1 MENARQD
8 EVFRVFLVDDEIVI
22 REGIREGFPWDET
35 PFNLVGEAPDG
46 EMAFPMINDLKPDI
60 LITDIRMPF
69 MDGLALSRKVAQA
82 LPWTSIIILS
92 GHDDFE
98 YARQAI
104 DIGVRQY
111 LLKPIT
117 PKKLG
122 EALFSMAQKIREE
135 RARQADM
142 ALLRSRLE
150 SSARYAREQLL
161 LQLLTGSFQKELLS
175 KAQELGMSL
184 VGSRYLVMLLG
195 SSGEEDQLPL
205 ISSLQHVVE
214 GQEGNACFVTG
225 LDSPALMLIAPEG
238 SFQGED
244 IEERAYALA
253 QALRH
258 EASQQRLPL
267 PAIAIGSPVSRLQD
281 LPQALASAQAV
292 LRSMAGQPPRIAG
305 SLDIDLSATW
315 DLAEGSMLPLYERL
329 LYAPAAEGARL
340 VEDYYGSMGDY
351 AAQSL
356 LVQNFLLM
364 DVLLAATRVIR
375 QCGGEPS
382 RVLPPRL
389 IQQSELLKLSS
400 HAGKA
405 LAAAQEIIQA
415 ALSYRDAHAV
425 SRYGEIL
432 RKACAYIDAHFH
444 NPGMTLQDVAGHVAL
459 SNNHFST
466 VFSQEMGQTFT
477 EYLTRVRME
486 RAKQLLGSTADRSAQ
501 ISLAVGYNDPHY
513 FSYLFKKQVGM
524 SPRDFRRSLGQGTG

>member
-1 MENARQD
+1 MEKSRQD

-35 PFNLVGEAPDG
+35 AFSLVGEAPDG
-46 EMAFPMINDLKPDI
+46 EMAFPMIADLKPDI

-69 MDGLALSRKVAQA
+69 MDGLTLSRKVAQA

-122 EALFSMAQKIREE
+122 EALDSMAQKIREE
-135 RARQADM
+135 RAYQADM

-150 SSARYAREQLL
+150 SSARYAKEQLL
-161 LQLLTGSFQKELLS
+161 LQLLTGSFQKDLLT
-175 KAQELGMSL
+175 KARELGMAL

-195 SSGEEDQLPL
+195 LSGEEDPLPL
-205 ISSLQHVVE
+205 LGSLQHVVE

-225 LDSPALMLIAPEG
+225 LANPALLLIAPEG
-238 SFQGED
+238 SQQED

-258 EASQQRLPL
+258 EAGKQRPNL

-292 LRSMAGQPPRIAG
+292 LSSMAGQPPRIAG

-315 DLAEGSMLPLYERL
+315 DLVEGSMLPLYERL
-329 LYAPAAEGARL
+329 LYAPAAEGAQL
-340 VEDYYGSMGDY
+340 VEEYFGSMGDY

-382 RVLPPRL
+382 QVMPPRL

-400 HAGKA
+400 NAREA

-415 ALSYRDAHAV
+415 ALNYRDSHAV

-444 NPGMTLQDVAGHVAL
+444 NPGMTLQDVACHVAL

-477 EYLTRVRME
+477 EYLTRVRLE

-524 SPRDFRRSLGQGTG
+524 SPRDFRRSLGQGS